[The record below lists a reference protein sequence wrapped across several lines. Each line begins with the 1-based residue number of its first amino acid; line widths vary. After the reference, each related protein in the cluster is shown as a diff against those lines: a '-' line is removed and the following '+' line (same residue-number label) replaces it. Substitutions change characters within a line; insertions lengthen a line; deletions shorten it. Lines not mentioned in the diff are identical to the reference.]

1 LLLHPR
7 TRPLALVAVLFFHV
21 SVGLLFPIGVFP
33 WLMVLG
39 VSLFCAPDWPR
50 RWLGGAPSLGP
61 ARPLSRPAL
70 ALGLSVAA
78 LIALFP
84 GRAYLEPGSPS
95 WHERGHR
102 FAWRV
107 LLNEKTGLVDF
118 RVVEPATGRRWAE
131 HPAAQLTPM
140 QHEQLRTQPDLIR
153 DFALHLAAQHR
164 AQGRE
169 VAVYADAWAALNG
182 RPAQRLLRPELDLTR
197 PLPELEAEHWIVP
210 LKP

>member
-1 LLLHPR
+1 MDRWACVDLAALPLQLLLRTHP
-7 TRPLALVAVLFFHV
+7 
-21 SVGLLFPIGVFP
+21 
-33 WLMVLG
+33 
-39 VSLFCAPDWPR
+39 D
-50 RWLGGAPSLGP
+50 
-61 ARPLSRPAL
+61 
-70 ALGLSVAA
+70 
-78 LIALFP
+78 
-84 GRAYLEPGSPS
+84 
-95 WHERGHR
+95 
-102 FAWRV
+102 
-107 LLNEKTGLVDF
+107 
-118 RVVEPATGRRWAE
+118 WAE